1 MFESDYLEAFAA
13 GAAVWLVRKRNPNL
27 GSLLNSE
34 HRDYYIQILHR
45 MLYFRRE
52 HELEPLNED
61 ILNAVKPA
69 QEATSSSEYTQM
81 LFNRHMNQLT
91 EWGLISRR
99 LEKERLRGYRDE
111 RRDRFR
117 YRLSDET
124 IAFLHWLEERYRS
137 QGENETEDA
146 SDLLDFVLARLREL
160 GRNLGRFERDK
171 FDDDDAARKSSA
183 SVFLL
188 HNVNEYT
195 DRISHL
201 LSDLS
206 ATLDSFMLKSYSIVE
221 AQHVIRELHKYIDG
235 YLKRIY
241 DLRKQIMS
249 ELERIRQDDLAIRLS
264 ECARIH
270 GRELA
275 KAPRFMRRAA
285 ATDSPEKIL
294 QRLSGYY
301 RQQGQ
306 IDAICSRVNTS
317 AMKVWGK
324 LSSHLRE
331 LERKNN
337 RCEDLNK
344 RIIELCA
351 MPENA
356 VPADF
361 FRQLVSSAAM
371 LGDPNAWDEFT
382 KADPP
387 QPRTV
392 IEKAK
397 RANRSYLSPKL
408 HGGAPAQSLE
418 ETRLGELK
426 KWMEG
431 KFAAKSM
438 GRGVKVSAATYSG
451 EEDFVKIM
459 GMSRRGILG
468 QGKALRKIR
477 FAMKVG
483 KEPAAAADALR
494 RLEFREMT
502 IKKVDEHEYRT

>member
-1 MFESDYLEAFAA
+1 MFENDYLEAFAA

-27 GSLLNSE
+27 GALLNSE
-34 HRDYYIQILHR
+34 HRDYYVQILHR

-61 ILNAVKPA
+61 IFNAVKPA
-69 QEATSSSEYTQM
+69 QELVGGSEYSPL
-81 LFNRHMNQLT
+81 LFNRQMNQLT

-124 IAFLHWLEERYRS
+124 ISFLHWLEERYRS
-137 QGENETEDA
+137 QGDNDTADA
-146 SDLLDFVLARLREL
+146 SDLLDFVLSRLREL
-160 GRNLGRFERDK
+160 GRNLGRFEREKLDAEE
-171 FDDDDAARKSSA
+171 AARKSST
-183 SVFLL
+183 SIFLL

-195 DRISHL
+195 ERISHL

-206 ATLDSFMLKSYSIVE
+206 ATLDSFMLKTYSIGE
-221 AQHVIRELHKYIDG
+221 AQSVIRELHKYIDG

-241 DLRKQIMS
+241 NLRKQIMS
-249 ELERIRQDDLAIRLS
+249 ELEHIRQDELALRLE

-270 GRELA
+270 EQELA
-275 KAPRFMRRAA
+275 RAPRFMRRAA
-285 ATDSPEKIL
+285 STDSPDKIL

-306 IDAICSRVNTS
+306 IDSICSRVNTS

-344 RIIELCA
+344 RITELCT

-382 KADPP
+382 KAEPP
-387 QPRTV
+387 QPRIV

-397 RANRSYLSPKL
+397 KTNRSYLTPKT
-408 HGGAPAQSLE
+408 HGGTPVQSME
-418 ETRLGELK
+418 ETRLEELK
-426 KWMEG
+426 KWMEE
-431 KFAAKSM
+431 KFAAKNM
-438 GRGVKVSAATYSG
+438 GRGAKVSTAAYSG
-451 EEDFVKIM
+451 EEDFIKIM

-468 QGKALRKIR
+468 KGKALHKIR

-483 KEPAAAADALR
+483 KETVSASDDQR
-494 RLEFREMT
+494 RLKFREMT
-502 IKKVDEHEYRT
+502 IKKVDEHEHRT